1 MSLAPAPGIDST
13 RLARVAAAIDA
24 DIAAGRCDGVA
35 ICVARHGRVILERA
49 SGYADRAAARVLSLD
64 DVFVSMSIG
73 KQFTNV
79 VVLGCV
85 ERGAL
90 SLATT
95 VGELLPA
102 FANSAWHGVTVA
114 HLLTHT
120 AGVISA
126 VPSLPPEALGN
137 TAMLAAFAA
146 AHGPEHAPG
155 SAVNYSILAAHAVL
169 AEIVKVVDGGTRSF
183 AAIVER
189 ELLQPLGMYNTSLG
203 PRDDLLRR
211 LCPVVARYD
220 EPGLF
225 DPRAIEGLGLLI
237 QTPGCEVAAGGYLT
251 TLQDLHRFTQM
262 LARGGELDG
271 TRVLSPATIAL
282 CARNLTAEM
291 PNNIMD
297 YTAAKRGW
305 LPWPAYIGLGFF
317 VRGSALTP
325 GPVGNLCS
333 QRTLCGWGAGST
345 AFWVDAASGLSF
357 SLLTTGL
364 MEDSEHIQRVQRLS
378 DLVNCALVE

>member
-1 MSLAPAPGIDST
+1 
-13 RLARVAAAIDA
+13 
-24 DIAAGRCDGVA
+24 
-35 ICVARHGRVILERA
+35 
-49 SGYADRAAARVLSLD
+49 
-64 DVFVSMSIG
+64 
-73 KQFTNV
+73 
-79 VVLGCV
+79 
-85 ERGAL
+85 
-90 SLATT
+90 
-95 VGELLPA
+95 
-102 FANSAWHGVTVA
+102 
-114 HLLTHT
+114 
-120 AGVISA
+120 
-126 VPSLPPEALGN
+126 
-137 TAMLAAFAA
+137 MLAAFAA

-169 AEIVKVVDGGTRSF
+169 AEIVKVVDGGTRGF
-183 AAIVER
+183 AAIVEH

-271 TRVLSPATIAL
+271 TRVLSQATIAL

-317 VRGSALTP
+317 VRGNALTP